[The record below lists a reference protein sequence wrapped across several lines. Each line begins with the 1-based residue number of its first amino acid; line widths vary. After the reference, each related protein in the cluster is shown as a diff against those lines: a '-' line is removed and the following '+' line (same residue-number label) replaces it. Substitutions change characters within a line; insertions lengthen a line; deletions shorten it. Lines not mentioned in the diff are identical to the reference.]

1 MPDSNRR
8 QNINLEAET
17 PIMKFFYGMWDA
29 FYYSFLEADRWK
41 FYLGG
46 LRNTL
51 LMAGVAC
58 IIGIAIGMVLAIFKV
73 SAQNAPKAGAAKGSK
88 ALGVYLIRM
97 SGGFADIYTTVIRGT
112 PVLVQLLILYYG
124 VFKAAPKKYALLVA
138 GLSFGINS
146 GAYVCEIIRA
156 GIQSI
161 EKGQTEAGRSLG
173 LNSRQTMRLVV
184 LPQAVKNI
192 LPTLFNEFI
201 TLLKETSVAGYIA
214 LTDLTRAGD
223 VVRSRVWNIS
233 PLIISGMIYLIL
245 VIFLTK
251 LQGVLERRL
260 GAGDRR

>member
-1 MPDSNRR
+1 M
-8 QNINLEAET
+8 
-17 PIMKFFYGMWDA
+17 MKFLYGIWDA

-41 FYLGG
+41 FYLVG
-46 LRNTL
+46 LKNTL
-51 LMAGVAC
+51 FMAGVAC
-58 IIGIAIGMVLAIFKV
+58 VIGVAIGMVLAILKV
-73 SAQNAPKAGAAKGSK
+73 SIQASPAVRPRGTSF
-88 ALGVYLIRM
+88 LGWWLIRL
-97 SGGFADIYTTVIRGT
+97 GGWFANLYTTVIRGT
-112 PVLVQLLILYYG
+112 PVLVQLLILYFG
-124 VFKAAPKKYALLVA
+124 VFKTAPKEYALLVA

-156 GIQSI
+156 GIQSV

-184 LPQAVKNI
+184 LPQAIKNI

-223 VVRSRVWNIS
+223 VVRSRVWNIT
-233 PLIISGMIYLIL
+233 PLIISGLIYLIL
-245 VIFLTK
+245 VILLTK

-260 GAGDRR
+260 GASDRRL

>member
-1 MPDSNRR
+1 MV
-8 QNINLEAET
+8 
-17 PIMKFFYGMWDA
+17 KFLYGIWDA
-29 FYYSFLEADRWK
+29 FYDSFFEADRWK

-46 LRNTL
+46 LKNTL
-51 LMAGVAC
+51 TMAGIAC
-58 IIGIAIGMVLAIFKV
+58 IIGIGIGLVLAILKV
-73 SAQNAPKAGAAKGSK
+73 SDANAPSAPSRGKKTLSRWLIG
-88 ALGVYLIRM
+88 LG
-97 SGGFADIYTTVIRGT
+97 GGFANLYTTVIRGT

-124 VFKAAPKKYALLVA
+124 VFKMAPKEYAMLVA

-156 GIQSI
+156 GIQSV

-173 LNSRQTMRLVV
+173 LNARQTMRLVV
-184 LPQAVKNI
+184 LPQAIKNI

-223 VVRSRVWNIS
+223 VVRSRVWNIT
-233 PLIISGMIYLIL
+233 PLIISGLIYLIL
-245 VIFLTK
+245 VILLTK

-260 GAGDRR
+260 GAGDRRYRRS